1 MASRTMERN
10 AVVFNA
16 AMSTAATARRWAVA
30 LELLAAMGDAAVR
43 ATAVS
48 FAAALAAAAVG
59 GWAQCLRLLQRAR
72 LEQAGATV
80 ETCGKVGR
88 SWGNPWENHRKTFK
102 KSIKRNGK
110 HERSGRKGVQRLA
123 IRWPCQPL

>member
-1 MASRTMERN
+1 MASRTIERN

-80 ETCGKVGR
+80 ETCGKVG
-88 SWGNPWENHRKTFK
+88 WGNPRKFL
-102 KSIKRNGK
+102 GK
-110 HERSGRKGVQRLA
+110 
-123 IRWPCQPL
+123 P